1 MKVLSKLR
9 RSKGSS
15 DAKPQQ
21 PAMLALSIISEV
33 RRRNNRGIR
42 KLLIQLRR
50 TKQRSKI
57 KPQEQ
62 LAMLALSIRTGHT
75 IETILD
81 EDSY

>member
-1 MKVLSKLR
+1 LRISELTERNNRGIMKVLSKLR

-21 PAMLALSIISEV
+21 PAMLALSI
-33 RRRNNRGIR
+33 
-42 KLLIQLRR
+42 
-50 TKQRSKI
+50 
-57 KPQEQ
+57 
-62 LAMLALSIRTGHT
+62 RTGHT